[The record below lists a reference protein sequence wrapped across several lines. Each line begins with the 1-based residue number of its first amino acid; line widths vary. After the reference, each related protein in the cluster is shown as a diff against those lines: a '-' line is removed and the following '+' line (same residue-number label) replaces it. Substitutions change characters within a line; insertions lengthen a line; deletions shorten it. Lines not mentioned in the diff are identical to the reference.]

1 MLIIFISEW
10 YEYKL
15 LLYIIP
21 LHLILQFLININK
34 MENFFKL
41 TQKQKESLQTSL
53 LHVLLNY
60 MDQL

>member
-10 YEYKL
+10 YEYNL